1 MCTRP
6 NYMIWKGD
14 WTKNDR
20 PDLEFI
26 GHHSYDNILALCGDQ
41 IPYIQVPC
49 GQCLECRIQQT
60 RQWADRCVLEAKK
73 YKHNYFVTLTYDDEH
88 LPPNG
93 SLCLRDV
100 QLFLKRLRRKFK
112 KTKIRV
118 VYSGEYGDASL
129 RPHYHLLLFN
139 LPLRDCSNVFQMYDR
154 DKKRYVNYLRPS
166 KSSIELFYSRTIYD
180 LWTDADT
187 VQHLG
192 NISVGK
198 VNYDT
203 AAYVSQYVQKKCNPK
218 MAETYR
224 KLHLVPEF
232 LHMSNR
238 PGIGADYFEDHDDG
252 IYSTHLIVP
261 GNGLAHKSAIP
272 RYFDK
277 LFIKKYGEDIFNPIR
292 AKRLLKRSKNIE
304 TYLADDTNADRQ
316 ASLRDYNLKKLKKL
330 RTQI

>member
-6 NYMIWKGD
+6 NYMIWKGE
-14 WTKNDR
+14 WTKNDK
-20 PDLEFI
+20 PKFEFI
-26 GHHSYDNILALCGDQ
+26 GHHKYDKIISICGDE

-49 GQCLECRIQQT
+49 GQCLECRLQQT

-88 LPPNG
+88 LPSNG
-93 SLCLRDV
+93 SLRLEDV
-100 QLFLKRLRRKFK
+100 QLFMKRLRRKFK
-112 KTKIRV
+112 TSKIRV

-139 LPLRDCSNVFQMYDR
+139 LPLRDCSSVFQMYDNL
-154 DKKRYVNYLRPS
+154 KQRYVNYLRPA
-166 KSSIELFYSRTIYD
+166 KSSNELLYSRTIYD
-180 LWTDADT
+180 LWIDGKTY
-187 VQHLG
+187 QHLG

-203 AAYVSQYVQKKCNPK
+203 AAYVAQYVQKKCNPK
-218 MAETYR
+218 MADTYR
-224 KLHLVPEF
+224 RLNLVPEF

-238 PGIGADYFEDHDDG
+238 PGIGAEYFEDHDDG
-252 IYSTHLIVP
+252 VYATHIVVP
-261 GNGLAHKSAIP
+261 GNGLAHKAAIP

-277 LFIKKYGEDIFNPIR
+277 LFIKKYGDDVFQPIR
-292 AKRLLKRSKNIE
+292 SKRILKRLVNID
-304 TYLADDTNADRQ
+304 TYLNNDED
-316 ASLRDYNLKKLKKL
+316 ASIQDSIRDYNLKKLKKL